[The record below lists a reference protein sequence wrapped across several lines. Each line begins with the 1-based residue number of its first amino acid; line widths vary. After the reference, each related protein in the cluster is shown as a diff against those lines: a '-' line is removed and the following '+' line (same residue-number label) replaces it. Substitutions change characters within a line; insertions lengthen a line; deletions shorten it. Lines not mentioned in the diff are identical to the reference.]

1 MFGAKKPVTPPAQV
15 IEELTA
21 AVADLKDE
29 LENAKEAKR
38 FAQENLK
45 SQMIANETLEEEI
58 KRSRNELIELLA
70 RQQAEMPV
78 MTAPSPNG
86 GTTRIMID
94 EDHFVTVVEGEGVIR
109 SLTDRVKVLEK
120 EAIGFADLIAKQRE
134 ESESLRE
141 INGKNMTKMKQ
152 ILTERTHPRRSDET
166 EIEEMR
172 EQIASLEAQLTV
184 SREIADQVDAIEREI
199 KARDARIE
207 ELESEAK
214 IKAEKQNLLVIQT
227 DDYQEMER
235 LQQELEQEKQLCK
248 SLSEELDL
256 QRKENEETVAKLE
269 LQDSLIDSLQTSLA
283 VMPDVG
289 LLRQSLEDNE
299 NQVIELV
306 GQVSQLKR
314 ELENARSESRVQ
326 QLMEERISKSADSL
340 SQALKTA
347 QYWKAKYL
355 SDMRSANARL
365 QSSVVDIKTLLL

>member
-21 AVADLKDE
+21 AIADLKDE

-86 GTTRIMID
+86 GTTKIMID

-152 ILTERTHPRRSDET
+152 ILAERTHPRRSDEK

-207 ELESEAK
+207 ELES
-214 IKAEKQNLLVIQT
+214 AEKQNLLVIQT
-227 DDYQEMER
+227 DPEEMQR
-235 LQQELEQEKQLCK
+235 LQTELEQEKQLCK

-256 QRKENEETVAKLE
+256 QRKENEETVAKLQH
-269 LQDSLIDSLQTSLA
+269 QDTLIDSLQTSLA

-306 GQVSQLKR
+306 GQVSELKR
-314 ELENARSESRVQ
+314 KLENARSESRVQ
-326 QLMEERISKSADSL
+326 EEERISKSADSL
-340 SQALKTA
+340 SQALKAA

>member
-21 AVADLKDE
+21 AIADLKDE

-86 GTTRIMID
+86 GTTKIMID

-152 ILTERTHPRRSDET
+152 ILAERTHPRRSDEK

-214 IKAEKQNLLVIQT
+214 KKAEKQNLLVIQT
-227 DDYQEMER
+227 DPEEMER
-235 LQQELEQEKQLCK
+235 LQTELEQEKQLCK

-256 QRKENEETVAKLE
+256 QRKENEETVAKLQH
-269 LQDSLIDSLQTSLA
+269 QDTLIDSLQTSLA

-306 GQVSQLKR
+306 GQVSELKR
-314 ELENARSESRVQ
+314 KLENARSESRVQ
-326 QLMEERISKSADSL
+326 EEERISKSADSL
-340 SQALKTA
+340 SQALKAA